1 MQIHASICGA
11 MWDTREDAIRSA
23 EELHFRECPSGN
35 YGSHEWFLSEV
46 NLFPI
51 NASSHRWDPSRL
63 FRYPLAF
70 AAYSNDVYGCLRDR
84 SDNVRLAAL
93 KTISNLILKEMV
105 KVRCSDPLFSWFCV
119 HRRLF
124 SVAQRSN

>member
-1 MQIHASICGA
+1 
-11 MWDTREDAIRSA
+11 
-23 EELHFRECPSGN
+23 
-35 YGSHEWFLSEV
+35 
-46 NLFPI
+46 
-51 NASSHRWDPSRL
+51 L

-105 KVRCSDPLFSWFCV
+105 KVS
-119 HRRLF
+119 
-124 SVAQRSN
+124 

>member
-1 MQIHASICGA
+1 MSVL
-11 MWDTREDAIRSA
+11 IRDLIFTTPFA
-23 EELHFRECPSGN
+23 F
-35 YGSHEWFLSEV
+35 
-46 NLFPI
+46 
-51 NASSHRWDPSRL
+51 SR

-105 KVRCSDPLFSWFCV
+105 KVSCVRVSDLASFSTLV
-119 HRRLF
+119 P
-124 SVAQRSN
+124 

>member
-1 MQIHASICGA
+1 MVSKNKNEIFFS
-11 MWDTREDAIRSA
+11 
-23 EELHFRECPSGN
+23 
-35 YGSHEWFLSEV
+35 
-46 NLFPI
+46 
-51 NASSHRWDPSRL
+51 

-105 KVRCSDPLFSWFCV
+105 KVSLIFI
-119 HRRLF
+119 
-124 SVAQRSN
+124 QIEN